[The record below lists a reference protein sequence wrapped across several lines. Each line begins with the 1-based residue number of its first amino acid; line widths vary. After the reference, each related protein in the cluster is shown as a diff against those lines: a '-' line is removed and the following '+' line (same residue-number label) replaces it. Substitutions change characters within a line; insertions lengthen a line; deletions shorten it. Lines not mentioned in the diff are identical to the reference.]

1 MFFSSGKTMVGGAAV
16 MLATLLTGCS
26 STSTMVSALPP
37 EHYEILGPTEGSAA
51 GSLGMVSTA
60 YYVIPM
66 GLNSRTERAYSRAI
80 EKVPG
85 ATGLIDVT
93 YDESWLWWVIGTAR
107 TVTIQGTAIKEV
119 K

>member
-1 MFFSSGKTMVGGAAV
+1 MLSPNLRITIGGVAASIV
-16 MLATLLTGCS
+16 VLLSACS
-26 STSTMVSALPP
+26 SAPTMVSPTPP
-37 EHYEILGPTEGSAA
+37 ENYEVLGPTEGSAT
-51 GSLGMVSTA
+51 GSLGIVSTA

-85 ATGLIDVT
+85 ATGLIDVS
-93 YDESWLWWVIGTAR
+93 YHESWAWWLIGTAR